1 MRLRTD
7 RIAAGTLVLL
17 LVAAGGWSS
26 SAARAAPADAVEALR
41 EGNRLF
47 REGRLEPA
55 YAAYLEGWNAAAPH
69 PVLLYNLA
77 TTAHHLG
84 RLPEAVLWY
93 RRAAAVNPDDPW
105 AKENLEQARAALG
118 LEPYPPPG
126 FAAHIAHHRTLV
138 HSAAAA
144 LAWAGLLL
152 WIVRPRRSVRLA
164 AGLGMVAL
172 LVYGGAVLAART
184 AATAAVLLEDCSDA
198 DADLPAGSEIW
209 LVGASDES
217 YETVVHGTT
226 VRCPAS
232 AVAPIHPGAR
242 APSASP
248 LGAP

>member
-1 MRLRTD
+1 MRHRTD
-7 RIAAGTLVLL
+7 RIASATLLLL
-17 LVAAGGWSS
+17 LVAGGSWGAP
-26 SAARAAPADAVEALR
+26 AAFAAPADAVEALR

-55 YAAYLEGWNAAAPH
+55 YDAYLAGWDAQAPH

-93 RRAAAVNPDDPW
+93 RRAATVNPDDPW
-105 AKENLEQARAALG
+105 VKENLRQARSALG

-126 FAAHIAHHRTLV
+126 VAARIVYHRSLV
-138 HSAAAA
+138 YSAAAA

-152 WIVRPRRSVRLA
+152 WIFRPRHSVRLA
-164 AGLGMVAL
+164 AGLGVAAL
-172 LVYGGAVLAART
+172 LLYGGTLLATRIAT
-184 AATAAVLLEDCSDA
+184 TAAVLLEDCSDA
-198 DADLPAGSEIW
+198 EADLPAGSEIW
-209 LVGASDES
+209 LVGGSDES

-232 AVAPIHPGAR
+232 AVAPVRPGA
-242 APSASP
+242 
-248 LGAP
+248 